1 MKDTTKNRWPDGPDR
16 VCRVAL
22 VSAALMLSGITLQA
36 RANTLNLDFTYTV
49 VQGTCMIQVSPST
62 VSFPTFNTELST
74 LIGNAWTVVGQQK
87 LTVTLSSCSGAADP
101 TTRPAIELKGEL
113 ANEAWASQERK
124 DSVFSDTTNTTGLGV
139 VFAKAT
145 GSAAVSSTN
154 RLTYNADGMFIDTGT
169 KGEKAAENDYVI
181 MAGLACGT
189 AADCAA
195 SNLKV
200 AKGSATVTFSFTY
213 H

>member
-1 MKDTTKNRWPDGPDR
+1 MKNTTKNRWPDGPGR

-36 RANTLNLDFTYTV
+36 RANSLNLDFTYTV
-49 VQGTCMIQVSPST
+49 VQGTCMIDVSPNP
-62 VSFPTFNTELST
+62 VSFLTFNSALST
-74 LIGNAWTVVGQQK
+74 LIGSAWTVVDPQQ
-87 LTVTLSSCSGAADP
+87 LTVTLSGCTGAADP
-101 TTRPAIELKGEL
+101 ATRPAIELKGTL
-113 ANEAWASQERK
+113 ANETWASLDRK
-124 DSVFSDTTNTTGLGV
+124 NSVFSDANNTTGLGV

-145 GSAAVSSTN
+145 GTAPLSSTN
-154 RLTYNADGMFIDTGT
+154 RLTYNAAGMFIDTDSVNTVASNGT
-169 KGEKAAENDYVI
+169 YAI

-195 SNLKV
+195 GHLQV